1 MTQLG
6 WKKTETIVAITKA
19 LIEFSKECPTIL
31 KERDNNVYR
40 SRYADLGAILKIVT
54 PVLAKQGLV
63 VVQLPNTVDG
73 ATFLETALIHESG
86 EMISASMALS
96 PVAQVLYKDAD
107 NNQVRV
113 VTPQS
118 WGSAITYARRYML
131 SAMLSLCVDDDDDGN
146 DASGASSPAK
156 QSQPAAQPA
165 STQKASATKTQTKAE
180 EPKQIVPLGAE
191 KIGEIRTKIL
201 KAETVDECSKYE
213 KGLTT
218 YGLRGELDRTT
229 WGELLADLL
238 VQWAGIVDKSDVI
251 AIANKVPPYVGM
263 NVITSDQSKQLMAAI
278 EATIKA

>member
-1 MTQLG
+1 MTVLG
-6 WKKTETIVAITKA
+6 WRKTESIVAITKA
-19 LIEFSKECPTIL
+19 LCGFSKECPTIL
-31 KERDNNVYR
+31 KDRDNSVYR

-54 PVLAKQGLV
+54 PVLAKHGLV
-63 VVQLPNTVDG
+63 VVQMPVTENGVTSLVT
-73 ATFLETALIHESG
+73 TIIHESG
-86 EMISASMALS
+86 EMFEASMALS

-146 DASGASSPAK
+146 VASGAEKESKSAQQASK
-156 QSQPAAQPA
+156 PAAT
-165 STQKASATKTQTKAE
+165 SQTKAAPKAE
-180 EPKQIVPLGAE
+180 EPPKQIVPLTAE

-201 KAETVDECSKYE
+201 AAETVEECIKYE

-218 YGLRGELDRTT
+218 YGLRGELDRKT
-229 WGELLADLL
+229 WGELLSDLL
-238 VQWAGIVDKSDVI
+238 VQWASLVGVADVV

-263 NVITSDQSKQLMAAI
+263 NVVTVEQSKQLMAAI
-278 EATIKA
+278 EATIQA